1 MARTATVGSYLVQ
14 RLEEAGLRHIFGIP
28 GDYVLRF
35 FDLLEASRMQVV
47 GTCAEQGAAFAADA
61 YARVNGLGAVCI
73 TYCVGGLNTINAVAE
88 AYAEKSPVIV
98 ISGAPGLRERVRSPL
113 LHHRVRDF
121 NTQKL
126 IFEQVTAASASLE
139 DPARAGQQ
147 IDEVIAA
154 CQRHKR
160 PVYLELPRDMVDRP
174 CAAPLPLAKEEPR
187 SDPAALREALEEAA
201 AMMRGARRP
210 VILAGVELHRFG
222 LQETLVRLVERTGYP
237 VAATL
242 LGKSV
247 ISEVHPQYLG
257 IYEGGMGR
265 ADVRQ
270 AVEGADVVLIL
281 GAFLTDIDLGGF
293 TAHLDVSRTIHA
305 TSERIA
311 IRHHHFDGVTLHDF
325 LHGLLRAPIGR
336 RRRVAVAAKPQRK
349 PFRPQRGRPITVRRF
364 FARLNDFL
372 EDNFAVVC
380 DPGDS
385 LFGAA
390 DLTIHR
396 KTEFISPAYY
406 TSMGFAVPAALGVQI
421 GKRRLRPIVLV
432 GDGAFQMTGQELS
445 TIARFGLNPIVIVLN
460 NKGYTTERFIHDGP
474 YNNIPNW
481 AYHRMPDLLGAGW
494 GCEVRTEGD
503 LEAALA
509 RARANTRC
517 FSILNVHLDPY
528 DRSEALKRLG
538 RSLGRQVEAARKAQ
552 SAAGCR
558 QAGDTC
564 SAR

>member
-1 MARTATVGSYLVQ
+1 MARGSTVGSYLVQ
-14 RLEEAGLRHIFGIP
+14 RLEEAGLKHVFGIP

-35 FDLLEASRMQVV
+35 YDLLEASSMQVV
-47 GTCAEQGAAFAADA
+47 GTCAEAGAAFAADA
-61 YARVNGLGAVCI
+61 YARVNGLSALCV
-73 TYCVGGLNTINAVAE
+73 TYCVGGLNTLNAVAE
-88 AYAEKSPVIV
+88 AYAEMSPVVV

-126 IFEQVTAASASLE
+126 IFEQVTVASAALE
-139 DPARAGQQ
+139 NPDHAPEQ
-147 IDEVIAA
+147 IDAALAA
-154 CQRHKR
+154 CLRAKR
-160 PVYLELPRDMVDRP
+160 PVYLELPRDLVDHP
-174 CAAPLPLAKEEPR
+174 CAAPGPLAREEPR
-187 SDPAALREALEEAA
+187 SDPAALAEALAEAA
-201 AMMRGARRP
+201 AMLRAAQRP

-222 LQETLVRLVERTGYP
+222 LQETLVHLVERSGYP

-247 ISEVHPQYLG
+247 ISEIHPQYLG

-265 ADVRQ
+265 DDVRR
-270 AVEGADVVLIL
+270 AVEGADAVLIL
-281 GAFLTDIDLGGF
+281 GAFLTDIDLGIF
-293 TAHLDVSRTIHA
+293 TAHLDLNRTIHA

-311 IRHHHFDGVTLHDF
+311 IRHHHFEGVTLRDF

-336 RRRVAVAAKPQRK
+336 RRKVATPPKRPLK
-349 PFRPQRGRPITVRRF
+349 PFRVQRNRPVTVRRF

-396 KTEFISPAYY
+396 KTEFVSPAYY

-421 GKRRLRPIVLV
+421 AKPRLRPIVLV

-445 TIARFGLNPIVIVLN
+445 TIARFGLNPIVFVLN
-460 NKGYTTERFIHDGP
+460 NKGYTTERFIHDGA

-481 AYHRMPDLLGAGW
+481 AYHEMPRLLGAGW
-494 GCEVRTEGD
+494 GCEARTEGE
-503 LEAALA
+503 LETALA
-509 RARANTRC
+509 QARDNTAC
-517 FSILNVHLDPY
+517 FSIVNVHLDPY
-528 DRSEALKRLG
+528 DRSEALERLG
-538 RSLGRQVEAARKAQ
+538 RSLGRQVGK
-552 SAAGCR
+552 
-558 QAGDTC
+558 
-564 SAR
+564 

>member
-1 MARTATVGSYLVQ
+1 MARGSTVGRYLVQ
-14 RLEEAGLRHIFGIP
+14 RLEEAGLRHVFGIP

-35 FDLLEASRMQVV
+35 YDLLEASRMKVV
-47 GTCAEQGAAFAADA
+47 GTCSEAGAAFAADA
-61 YARVNGLGAVCI
+61 YARVNGLGAICI

-126 IFEQVTAASASLE
+126 IFEQVTVASACLE
-139 DPARAGQQ
+139 DAARAPQL
-147 IDEVIAA
+147 IDEAIAA
-154 CQRHKR
+154 CRRQKR
-160 PVYLELPRDMVDRP
+160 PVYLELPRDMVDQP
-174 CAAPLPLAKEEPR
+174 CAAPVPLPATPER
-187 SDPAALREALEEAA
+187 SDPAVLREALDEAA
-201 AMMRGARRP
+201 RMLRAAEQP

-222 LQETLVRLVERTGYP
+222 LQETLVRLLERTGYP

-247 ISEVHPQYLG
+247 ISEIHPQYLG

-265 ADVRQ
+265 DDVRR
-270 AVEGADVVLIL
+270 AVEGADAVLIL
-281 GAFLTDIDLGGF
+281 GAFLTDIDLGAF
-293 TAHLDVSRTIHA
+293 TAHLDIGRAIHA

-311 IRHHHFDGVTLHDF
+311 IRHHHFEGITLHDF
-325 LHGLLRAPIGR
+325 LHGLLRAPIGP
-336 RRRVAVAAKPQRK
+336 RRRVGVAPKQPPKTFRIQRN
-349 PFRPQRGRPITVRRF
+349 RPVAIRRF

-396 KTEFISPAYY
+396 KTEFLSPAYY

-445 TIARFGLNPIVIVLN
+445 TIARFGLNPIVFVLN
-460 NKGYTTERFIHDGP
+460 NKGYTTERYIHDGP
-474 YNNIPNW
+474 YNDIPNW
-481 AYHRMPDLLGAGW
+481 AYHEMPRLLGAGW
-494 GCEVRTEGD
+494 GCQVRTEGE

-509 RARANTRC
+509 VARGNTRS

-528 DRSEALKRLG
+528 DRSEALERLG
-538 RSLGRQVEAARKAQ
+538 RSLGRQVAR
-552 SAAGCR
+552 
-558 QAGDTC
+558 
-564 SAR
+564 

>member
-1 MARTATVGSYLVQ
+1 MARASTVGGYLVQ
-14 RLEEAGLRHIFGIP
+14 RLEEAGLRHVFGIP

-35 FDLLEASRMQVV
+35 YDLLEASRMGVV
-47 GTCAEQGAAFAADA
+47 GTCSEAGAAFAADA
-61 YARVNGLGAVCI
+61 YARVNGLGAICI

-126 IFEQVTAASASLE
+126 IFEQVTVASACLE
-139 DPARAGQQ
+139 DAARAGQQ
-147 IDEVIAA
+147 IDEAIAA
-154 CQRHKR
+154 CHRHKR
-160 PVYLELPRDMVDRP
+160 PVYLELPRDMVDQP
-174 CAAPLPLAKEEPR
+174 CAAPAPLAAQPER
-187 SDPAALREALEEAA
+187 SDPAALREALAEAA
-201 AMMRGARRP
+201 AMVRAARRP

-247 ISEVHPQYLG
+247 ISEIHPQYLG

-265 ADVRQ
+265 DDVRR
-270 AVEGADVVLIL
+270 AVEGADAVLIL
-281 GAFLTDIDLGGF
+281 GAFLTDIDLGVF
-293 TAHLDVSRTIHA
+293 TAHLDVGRAIHA

-311 IRHHHFDGVTLHDF
+311 IRHHHFEDITLRDF
-325 LHGLLRAPIGR
+325 LHGLLRAPIGP
-336 RRRVAVAAKPQRK
+336 RRRVAVAPKQPPR
-349 PFRPQRGRPITVRRF
+349 PFRIQRNRRVTVRRF

-396 KTEFISPAYY
+396 KTEFLSPAYY
-406 TSMGFAVPAALGVQI
+406 TSMGFAVPAALGAQI

-460 NKGYTTERFIHDGP
+460 NKGYTTERYINDGP
-474 YNNIPNW
+474 YNDIPNW
-481 AYHRMPDLLGAGW
+481 SYHEMPRLLGAGW

-509 RARANTRC
+509 RARANTRS
-517 FSILNVHLDPY
+517 FSLINLHLDPY

-538 RSLGRQVEAARKAQ
+538 RSLGRQIR
-552 SAAGCR
+552 
-558 QAGDTC
+558 
-564 SAR
+564 

>member
-1 MARTATVGSYLVQ
+1 MAKSATVGSYLVQ
-14 RLEEAGLRHIFGIP
+14 RLEEAGLRHVFGIP

-35 FDLLEASRMQVV
+35 YNLLEASRMQVV

-61 YARVNGLGAVCI
+61 YARVNGLGALCI
-73 TYCVGGLNTINAVAE
+73 TYCVGGLNTVNAVAE

-121 NTQKL
+121 NTQRL
-126 IFEQVTAASASLE
+126 IFEQVTVASAALE
-139 DPARAGQQ
+139 NPARAPEQ
-147 IDEVIAA
+147 IDAAIAA
-154 CQRHKR
+154 CRRQKR

-174 CAAPLPLAKEEPR
+174 CAAPAPLPAEHVG
-187 SDPAALREALEEAA
+187 SDSAALREALSEAA
-201 AMMRGARRP
+201 AMMRAAKHP

-265 ADVRQ
+265 GDVRR
-270 AVEGADVVLIL
+270 AIEGADVVLIL
-281 GAFLTDIDLGGF
+281 GAFLTDIDLGVF
-293 TAHLDVSRTIHA
+293 TAHLDVSRTVHA

-311 IRHHHFDGVTLHDF
+311 IRHHHFEGVTLHDF
-325 LHGLLRAPIGR
+325 LHGLLHAPIGP
-336 RRRVAVAAKPQRK
+336 RRRVAVAPKPTQK
-349 PFRPQRGRPITVRRF
+349 PFRPQRNRPVTVRRF

-372 EDNFAVVC
+372 EDNFAVIC

-390 DLTIHR
+390 DLMIHR
-396 KTEFISPAYY
+396 KTEFLSPAYY

-460 NKGYTTERFIHDGP
+460 NKGYTTERFIHDGA
-474 YNNIPNW
+474 YNDIPNW
-481 AYHRMPDLLGAGW
+481 AYHEMPRLLDAGW
-494 GCEVRTEGD
+494 GCEVRTEGE
-503 LEAALA
+503 LEHALA
-509 RARANTRC
+509 KARANTRS
-517 FSILNVHLDPY
+517 FSLLNLHLDPY

-538 RSLGRQVEAARKAQ
+538 RSLGRQIVR
-552 SAAGCR
+552 R
-558 QAGDTC
+558 
-564 SAR
+564 